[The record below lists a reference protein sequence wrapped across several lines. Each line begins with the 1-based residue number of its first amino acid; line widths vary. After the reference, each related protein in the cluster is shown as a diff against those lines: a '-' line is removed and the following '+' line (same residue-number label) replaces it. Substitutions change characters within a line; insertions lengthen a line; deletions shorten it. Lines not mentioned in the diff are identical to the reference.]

1 MNISEENQ
9 YKISFTKDSIFE
21 MDNIYRYITEN
32 LYNIHAAKNLMRKV
46 ENSIYTLKS
55 MPRKYMIVK
64 KVDELNLE
72 YRRIVVDN
80 FIIVYTIDEYIKT
93 VYIVHIYYS
102 GSNYLNSL

>member
-1 MNISEENQ
+1 MSISEENK

-21 MDNIYRYITEN
+21 MDNIYDYITEN
-32 LYNIHAAKNLMRKV
+32 LYNIQAAKNLMQKV
-46 ENSIYTLKS
+46 ENSIYTLKN

-64 KVDELNLE
+64 KVDELDLE

-80 FIIVYTIDEYIKT
+80 FIIIYTINEYIKT

-102 GSNYLNSL
+102 GSNYLNNI